1 MRGFQYK
8 GKLTPELASE
18 GIKLSHE
25 NAFKILQDAKLL
37 FENKRFQRSVTLSIL
52 AIEEAGK
59 SSILRGILLQNDE
72 KLLKKDWQ
80 NYRNHT
86 AKNTMWIFPNLFNS
100 GARKM
105 EDFRK
110 LFTCN
115 PKHTRDLES
124 VKQLSIYTDIFSKG
138 VWSFPEKAIDEE
150 LAKEIL
156 EVAKILVRN
165 EELGLD
171 SKEGLEIWVKHMEPV
186 WKEAKMEEL
195 NTALVNCY
203 REAEE
208 KGIIE
213 KGRTAQMTDFVQ

>member
-1 MRGFQYK
+1 MKGFQYK
-8 GKLTPELASE
+8 GKLTPDLASE
-18 GIKLSHE
+18 GIKLAKE
-25 NAFKILQDAKLL
+25 NAYKILEDAKLL
-37 FENKRFQRSVTLSIL
+37 FENNRFQRSVTLSIL

-59 SSILRGILLQNDE
+59 PNILRGILLQNDE

-86 AKNTMWIFPNLFNS
+86 AKNTMWILPNLFKT

-110 LFTCN
+110 LFVSN
-115 PKHTRDLES
+115 PKHTKDLES
-124 VKQLSIYTDIFSKG
+124 IKQLSVYTDIFSKG
-138 VWSFPEKAIDEE
+138 VWSFPEKAINEE
-150 LAKEIL
+150 LAKEML

-171 SKEGLEIWVKHMEPV
+171 SKEGLEIWLKYMGPV

-195 NTALVNCY
+195 NIAILNCY
-203 REAEE
+203 QEAEE

-213 KGRTAQMTDFVQ
+213 KGRTAQMSDFVQ